1 MTPTPAVA
9 PPRATPVN
17 ALRAFAFRLLGPA
30 REDDRLS
37 RGVDVFLA
45 TLISV
50 NVAAFVLE
58 TVAPLYASYEA
69 WFRALERA
77 SLAVF
82 TIEYVLRVWSSV
94 EDSRY
99 SDPVRGRLKFAR
111 TPLALIDLAVIAPFL
126 IPGLGTDLR
135 SARVLRLLRIFW
147 FAKLGRYSSALQT
160 FGRVARAKK
169 AELSVV
175 GILLVVLL
183 VISST
188 LLYFAESPHQDE
200 FGSIPAAMWW
210 AITTLTTVGYGDIL
224 PVTAL
229 GRVLA
234 AFVAVLGVGMFAL
247 PTGILGAAFVEEIQ
261 TRKELKT
268 EAQAG
273 ALQVCPHCG
282 KVIDTSESG
291 S

>member
-1 MTPTPAVA
+1 MPPLVQTPDPVVA
-9 PPRATPVN
+9 PPRVTPLRAV
-17 ALRAFAFRLLGPA
+17 RAFAFRLLTPA
-30 REDDRLS
+30 RQGDRLS

-45 TLISV
+45 SLISV
-50 NVAAFVLE
+50 NVGAFVLE
-58 TVAPLYASYEA
+58 TVAPLYAGYQV
-69 WFRALERA
+69 WFDALERT
-77 SLAVF
+77 SLAIF

-94 EDSRY
+94 EDPRY
-99 SDPVRGRLKFAR
+99 RDAVRGRLRFAR
-111 TPLALIDLAVIAPFL
+111 SPLALIDLAVIAPFL
-126 IPGLGTDLR
+126 IPGLGSDLR
-135 SARVLRLLRIFW
+135 SARVLRLMRIFW

-175 GILLVVLL
+175 GILLIVLL

-261 TRKELKT
+261 TRKAAEQG
-268 EAQAG
+268 EDG
-273 ALQVCPHCG
+273 AVCPHCG
-282 KVIDTSESG
+282 KPLG
-291 S
+291 